1 MAAVWSLCSHIQSL
15 YFYFH
20 ICLFS
25 RRDVVTG
32 RDIWGN
38 TNPALRVLFKSDLMK
53 INLAPEQ
60 IYSRSLQIIVDLF
73 LASHGGFSWH
83 V

>member
-1 MAAVWSLCSHIQSL
+1 M
-15 YFYFH
+15 
-20 ICLFS
+20 
-25 RRDVVTG
+25 TG

-60 IYSRSLQIIVDLF
+60 IYSRSLQIIADLF